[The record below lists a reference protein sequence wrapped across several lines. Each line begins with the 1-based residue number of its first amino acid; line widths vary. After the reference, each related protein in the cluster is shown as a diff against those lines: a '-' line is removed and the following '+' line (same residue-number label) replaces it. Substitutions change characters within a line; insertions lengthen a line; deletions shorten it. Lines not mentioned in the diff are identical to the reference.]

1 MADTQREIERK
12 YESDTGT
19 LPDLTRVTGVASVIH
34 QGVSHLDAT
43 YHDTTVAR
51 LAASGRL
58 DETVVDA
65 FSPTP
70 RLRSY
75 AAMVAE
81 VLTSRGAGPWT
92 S

>member
-1 MADTQREIERK
+1 M
-12 YESDTGT
+12 
-19 LPDLTRVTGVASVIH
+19 SV
-34 QGVSHLDAT
+34 QVVPELVLD
-43 YHDTTVAR
+43 VAR

-81 VLTSRGAGPWT
+81 VLTSGGADPGT